1 MADAAFSLPTP
12 LLAALFAL
20 LGLLAGG
27 AINAL
32 ADDLPQHIR
41 PQRPRC
47 IQCLAPFRPARWLGT
62 ARWLA
67 GRNCPSCGFA
77 ARRREVWAELGTALL
92 FALLPFLLRTP
103 ADLIFSAIYVA
114 LLVLVIVTDL
124 EHRLILHAVTFPG
137 ILLGLLGSLFVTYN
151 NLSLALL
158 GAVTGFVFFFFLYW
172 LGGRLLGAGALGFGD
187 VTLATMIGAMTGFPL
202 VVLALVLG
210 ILLGGLV
217 TALLLITRRLTM
229 RSYVAYGPFL
239 AVAGITAVVWGQ
251 GLLRW
256 YFR

>member
-1 MADAAFSLPTP
+1 MVDVVFSLPTP
-12 LLAALFAL
+12 LLTALFAL
-20 LGLLAGG
+20 VGLLAGG
-27 AINAL
+27 AINVL
-32 ADDLPQHIR
+32 ADDLPQRTR

-47 IQCLAPFRPARWLGT
+47 IQCLTPYRPARWLGV

-67 GRNCPSCGFA
+67 ARRCPACGFA
-77 ARRREVWAELGTALL
+77 ARPRELWVELGTALL
-92 FALLPFLLRTP
+92 FALLPVLLHTP
-103 ADLIFSAIYVA
+103 ADLIFSAVYVA

-137 ILLGLLGSLFVTYN
+137 ILLGLVGSLFVTYN
-151 NLSLALL
+151 NLSLALI
-158 GAVTGFVFFFFLYW
+158 GAVTGFIFFFFLYW
-172 LGGRLLGAGALGFGD
+172 LGKRLLGAGALGFGD

-202 VVLALVLG
+202 VILALVMG

-217 TALLLITRRLTM
+217 TALLLLTRRLTM

>member
-1 MADAAFSLPTP
+1 MPDAAFSLSN
-12 LLAALFAL
+12 LLLVALFAV

-27 AINAL
+27 AINTL

-47 IQCLAPFRPARWLGT
+47 IQCLTPFRPARWLGT
-62 ARWLA
+62 VRWLA
-67 GRNCPSCGFA
+67 ERNCPSCGLPV
-77 ARRREVWAELGTALL
+77 RPRELWVELGTALL
-92 FALLPFLLRTP
+92 FALLPFLFRTP

-114 LLVLVIVTDL
+114 LLLLVIVTDL
-124 EHRLILHAVTFPG
+124 EHRLILHAATFPG
-137 ILLGLLGSLFVTYN
+137 ILLGLLGSLFVSYN

-158 GAVTGFVFFFFLYW
+158 GAATGFIFFFFLYW

-202 VVLALVLG
+202 VILALVLG

-217 TALLLITRRLTM
+217 TALLLLTRRLTM

-239 AVAGITAVVWGQ
+239 AIAGITAVVWGE
-251 GLLRW
+251 GLLRL

>member
-1 MADAAFSLPTP
+1 MPDAAFSLSN
-12 LLAALFAL
+12 LFLAGLFAV

-27 AINAL
+27 AINTL
-32 ADDLPQHIR
+32 ADDLPQHIK

-47 IQCLAPFRPARWLGT
+47 IQCLAPFRPARWLAV

-67 GRNCPSCGFA
+67 GRRCPSCGFA
-77 ARRREVWAELGTALL
+77 TRRRELSVELGTALL
-92 FALLPFLLRTP
+92 FALLPLLLRTP
-103 ADLIFSAIYVA
+103 ADLLFSAIYVA

-137 ILLGLLGSLFVTYN
+137 ILLGLLGSLFVSYN

-158 GAVTGFVFFFFLYW
+158 GAGTGFIFFFALYW

-202 VVLALVLG
+202 VILALVLG

-217 TALLLITRRLTM
+217 TALLLVTRRLTM

-239 AVAGITAVVWGQ
+239 AIAGITAVVWGE